1 MIYSGANPIY
11 QKIKTE
17 IVDRTSNFLS
27 FYGSM
32 TYSFDERYVFTAS
45 VRSDASNRF
54 GQDSKSKF
62 LPVWSLGGRWNVHN
76 ESWMQNQK
84 VFSELNIRVSYGWQG
99 NVAENFGPDLIA
111 KLPTNVVNNVTGEY
125 ELEIKSLP
133 YADLRWEKTK
143 TINLGAD
150 MGLFKNRIMLS
161 VEYLSLIHI

>member
-1 MIYSGANPIY
+1 MTLPPQLISSGANPIY

-125 ELEIKSLP
+125 ELEIKIITLC
-133 YADLRWEKTK
+133 
-143 TINLGAD
+143 
-150 MGLFKNRIMLS
+150 
-161 VEYLSLIHI
+161 